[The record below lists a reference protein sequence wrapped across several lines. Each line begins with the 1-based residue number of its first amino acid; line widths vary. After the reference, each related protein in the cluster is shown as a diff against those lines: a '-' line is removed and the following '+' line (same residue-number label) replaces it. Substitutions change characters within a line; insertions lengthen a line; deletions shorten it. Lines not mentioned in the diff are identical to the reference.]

1 MDTATALTP
10 SMFEGMDLNLNG
22 WRGSIAIN
30 GNKWLGFV
38 ADFGGSYGVVG
49 EEHSN
54 PRSGEW
60 MDVSIYSVMVGPK
73 LTLHRGAVEP
83 FVQTLFGLAHVKG
96 SWAGN
101 DYTENDYAL
110 SLGGGLDVNLNN
122 MVSLRPV
129 QLDYFTT
136 KSGNTGDFADH
147 FTFSTG
153 FVIKLGKR

>member
-1 MDTATALTP
+1 M
-10 SMFEGMDLNLNG
+10 
-22 WRGSIAIN
+22 
-30 GNKWLGFV
+30 
-38 ADFGGSYGVVG
+38 
-49 EEHSN
+49 
-54 PRSGEW
+54 
-60 MDVSIYSVMVGPK
+60 
-73 LTLHRGAVEP
+73 
-83 FVQTLFGLAHVKG
+83 QTLFGLAHVKG

-110 SLGGGLDVNLNN
+110 SLSSSLDVNLNN